1 MVMVVRLVAVLV
13 AWMMFSVFLP
23 GVVMMVVMLS
33 CAIVVPVVVRS
44 SRDGFRNHDVARMVH
59 MSVVSMALRLFALEL
74 LPPGSLPEAVATITS
89 KLAYGMAFAFT
100 VLEIPVFLTLPLVGD
115 GYGSE
120 CRSEKR
126 RSETHIERNEREPM

>member
-23 GVVMMVVMLS
+23 GVVMLS

-44 SRDGFRNHDVARMVH
+44 SRDGFRNHGVARMVH

-126 RSETHIERNEREPM
+126 RSETHVERHERK